1 MKRLLKR
8 EKGHSEARGRFSKC
22 NLVSLKN
29 IAYKSRQIQ
38 EVNIPVRVPRLKS
51 QTTNGFT
58 IMAEIKSTLEK
69 VLERAAS
76 MGRASQEEIQA
87 EEKVREGM
95 RLAADYLQERDI
107 DFSMAQE
114 ATSGSALIRKGL
126 VLVFLRNITLPRDDD
141 QQRAEKAMQGLLDL
155 NKGSGDL
162 MTICKE
168 MKVILN
174 HYQQH
179 KKEIRRQVEDA
190 FRQQMEHALAQQ
202 TGQNGLGM
210 KVDPVLH
217 PKFQEEWSRIK
228 ADLNAKYNEALDQHK
243 KLVAQRFAVVL

>member
-107 DFSMAQE
+107 DF
-114 ATSGSALIRKGL
+114 
-126 VLVFLRNITLPRDDD
+126 
-141 QQRAEKAMQGLLDL
+141 
-155 NKGSGDL
+155 
-162 MTICKE
+162 
-168 MKVILN
+168 
-174 HYQQH
+174 
-179 KKEIRRQVEDA
+179 
-190 FRQQMEHALAQQ
+190 
-202 TGQNGLGM
+202 
-210 KVDPVLH
+210 
-217 PKFQEEWSRIK
+217 
-228 ADLNAKYNEALDQHK
+228 
-243 KLVAQRFAVVL
+243 